1 MPGISLFNYSL
12 SKGNLIAALS
22 VVGAMFKSYGY
33 FSNEFTLDIR
43 DFDRKLVFFFG

>member
-33 FSNEFTLDIR
+33 FSNEFTLDTR
-43 DFDRKLVFFFG
+43 DFDRKFIFFFG